1 MRVVI
6 IEDEW
11 EASEHLCSLLSE
23 IDPTIEIITKI
34 DTVHKSIEFFK
45 KHQNFDLIFM
55 DIHLADGISFDI
67 FKDVELKSP
76 VIFTTAY
83 DQYAIKAFKVN
94 SIDYIL
100 KPLIKDEIR
109 QALNKFKN
117 QKEEATNQD
126 LFHNLYQEFTK
137 TTKTYKTTF
146 LVQYKDAL
154 YPIATTDLAVFFI
167 DNGIV
172 KGTIFEGKTYIITHR
187 MEQLEDDLNPADFYR
202 INRQFILQRS
212 SIKKIDYYFNGKLKI
227 KTEPSFDGDLIVSK
241 AKASDFKK
249 WLNQ

>member
-11 EASEHLCSLLSE
+11 EASEHLSSLLYE
-23 IDPTIEIITKI
+23 IDPSIEIIKKI
-34 DTVHKSIEFFK
+34 DTVHQSIEFFK
-45 KHQNFDLIFM
+45 NNQNFDLIFM
-55 DIHLADGISFDI
+55 DIHLADGISFEI
-67 FKDVELKSP
+67 FKDVEIQKP
-76 VIFTTAY
+76 VVFTTAY

-100 KPLIKDEIR
+100 KPLIKTEIE

-117 QKEEATNQD
+117 QKEEITNKD

-154 YPIATTDLAVFFI
+154 YPIATSDLAGFFI

-172 KGTIFEGKTYIITHR
+172 KGSIFEGKTYIITR
-187 MEQLEDDLNPADFYR
+187 TMEQLEDDLNPVDFYR

>member
-6 IEDEW
+6 IEDEL

-23 IDPTIEIITKI
+23 IDPTIEIITRI
-34 DTVHKSIEFFK
+34 DTVHQSVEFFK
-45 KHQNFDLIFM
+45 ENQDFDLIFM
-55 DIHLADGISFDI
+55 DIHLADGISFEI
-67 FKDVELKSP
+67 FKDIELKSP
-76 VIFTTAY
+76 VVFTTAY

-100 KPLIKDEIR
+100 KPLMKEEIE
-109 QALNKFKN
+109 QALNKFKD
-117 QKEEATNQD
+117 QKKAITNQD
-126 LFHNLYQEFTK
+126 ILHNLYQEFAKSTK
-137 TTKTYKTTF
+137 THKTTF

-154 YPIATTDLAVFFI
+154 YPIATSDIAGFFI

-172 KGTIFEGKTYIITHR
+172 KGTTFGEKTYIITHT
-187 MEQLEDDLNPADFYR
+187 MEQLEDDLKPVDFYR
-202 INRQFILQRS
+202 INRQFILQRN

>member
-23 IDPTIEIITKI
+23 IDPTIEIIKRI
-34 DTVHKSIEFFK
+34 DTVHQSIEFFK
-45 KHQNFDLIFM
+45 TYQNFDLIFM

-100 KPLIKDEIR
+100 KPLIKEEIE

-117 QKEEATNQD
+117 QKGKTSNQD

-137 TTKTYKTTF
+137 STKTYKTTF

-154 YPIATTDLAVFFI
+154 YPIATPDIVGFFI

-172 KGTIFEGKTYIITHR
+172 KGATFERKSYIILITSR
-187 MEQLEDDLNPADFYR
+187 NP
-202 INRQFILQRS
+202 
-212 SIKKIDYYFNGKLKI
+212 K
-227 KTEPSFDGDLIVSK
+227 
-241 AKASDFKK
+241 
-249 WLNQ
+249 NQV

>member
-23 IDPTIEIITKI
+23 IDPTIEIIKRI
-34 DTVHKSIEFFK
+34 DTVHQSIEFFK
-45 KHQNFDLIFM
+45 TYQNFDLIFM

-100 KPLIKDEIR
+100 KPLIKEEIE

-117 QKEEATNQD
+117 QKGKTSNQD

-137 TTKTYKTTF
+137 STKTYKTTF

-154 YPIATTDLAVFFI
+154 YPIATPDIVGFFI

-172 KGTIFEGKTYIITHR
+172 KGATFERKSYIITHT
-187 MEQLEDDLNPADFYR
+187 MEQLEDDLNPVDFYR
-202 INRQFILQRS
+202 INRQFILQRN
-212 SIKKIDYYFNGKLKI
+212 SIKRIDYYFNGKLKI
-227 KTEPSFDGDLIVSK
+227 KTEPPFDGDLIVSK

>member
-11 EASEHLCSLLSE
+11 EASEHLSSLLYE
-23 IDPTIEIITKI
+23 IDPSIEIIKKI
-34 DTVHKSIEFFK
+34 DTVHQAIEFFK

-55 DIHLADGISFDI
+55 DIHLADGISFEI
-67 FKDVELKSP
+67 FKDVEIKNP
-76 VIFTTAY
+76 VVFTTAY

-100 KPLIKDEIR
+100 KPLIKNEIE

-117 QKEEATNQD
+117 QKEELTNKD

-154 YPIATTDLAVFFI
+154 YPIATSDLAGFFI
-167 DNGIV
+167 DNGII
-172 KGTIFEGKTYIITHR
+172 KGTIFEGKTYIITR
-187 MEQLEDDLNPADFYR
+187 TMEQLEDDLNPIDFYR
-202 INRQFILQRS
+202 INRQFILQRN